1 MNPTTTTRERA
12 LGAYVLHSGV
22 TDASRA
28 IEQAQAGE
36 RIGLSTL
43 WISERLG
50 FRDLSVVAGAIGQAT
65 TSARIGSAVTWFQ
78 TRHPVVLASLASTLQ
93 SLTRGRFL
101 LGLGR
106 GGSWLDGLGVVPT
119 APTEMVKQ
127 LVIFMPCSS
136 TDRIADPVLV
146 IRGPDGILFDTFNA
160 PAQAAFTY
168 VFRLLCFLNILVCL
182 VGVLALARYRAMVP
196 LIYLVVLLL
205 FAGMKVLGLLYP
217 IPRASGAPSGMIII
231 AMLAVTLLGCLL
243 SLLDTRKKQAS

>member
-1 MNPTTTTRERA
+1 MFGRLFPKQFDDAYRGHWVA
-12 LGAYVLHSGV
+12 LV
-22 TDASRA
+22 
-28 IEQAQAGE
+28 I
-36 RIGLSTL
+36 
-43 WISERLG
+43 
-50 FRDLSVVAGAIGQAT
+50 
-65 TSARIGSAVTWFQ
+65 
-78 TRHPVVLASLASTLQ
+78 
-93 SLTRGRFL
+93 
-101 LGLGR
+101 LGLLLFLRLAQMGV
-106 GGSWLDGLGVVPT
+106 GLV
-119 APTEMVKQ
+119 
-127 LVIFMPCSS
+127 
-136 TDRIADPVLV
+136 DPVLV